1 MNSLGLVALVLGII
15 SVVIT
20 LKYVNSYERLDSNL
34 NKINSNCQNKS
45 TLSEIIKIQDSLD
58 LSDIEMNKLIKKN
71 RKAIKKLF
79 NKKNLKESFVNYPYT
94 DSSQRGLGDFNF
106 TNIIKDD

>member
-20 LKYVNSYERLDSNL
+20 LKYVNSYERLDNNL

-58 LSDIEMNKLIKKN
+58 LSDTEMNKLIKKN

-79 NKKNLKESFVNYPYT
+79 NKNLKESFVNYPYT
-94 DSSQRGLGDFNF
+94 DSLQRGLGDFNF